1 MGLTMS
7 QRQAVTKA
15 KARAYAR
22 ADRTAKSQILDE
34 LVELTGWHRDYA
46 RAALRDAR
54 KLKVVKPRA
63 PRGPTYGP
71 RVMVALVRCWAVL
84 RAPAG
89 KRLAPMLPVLV
100 PILRRDGELD
110 LTDDE
115 AALLVKMSA
124 ATIDRRLAGERAKL
138 MPRGR
143 SHTKPGSL
151 LKSQIPIRTW
161 ADWDDAVPGF
171 VEIDLVGHEG
181 GNASGEFC
189 FTLTVTDIATGW
201 TINRSVR
208 NKAQRWVF
216 EALEHVVGQ
225 FPFPIL
231 GIDSDNGSEFINDQ
245 LLRWCTEHKV
255 TFTRS
260 RPGNKNDG
268 SYVEQKNW
276 ARVRELV
283 GYYRYDTPAELAK
296 LNQIW
301 ELDADFA
308 NYFLPQQKLVFK
320 QRNGAKVTK
329 RHDTATTPHQRA
341 IAHESMRKRPIITM
355 NAAFKRLK
363 PAALSRQILALTG
376 ELEVLAQAKKAP
388 RSKPPVNHAWN
399 DQGWRRNSN
408 EATT

>member
-1 MGLTMS
+1 MS

-22 ADRTAKSQILDE
+22 AERAEKSRILDE

-46 RAALRDAR
+46 RAALRDAL
-54 KLKVVKPRA
+54 KLKVVKQRR
-63 PRGPTYGP
+63 PRGPRYGP
-71 RVMVALVRCWAVL
+71 RIIAALIMCWAVL

-100 PILRRDGELD
+100 PLLRRDGELD

-115 AALLVKMSA
+115 AALLCKMSA
-124 ATIDRRLAGERAKL
+124 ATIDRRLAGERAKM

-151 LKSQIPIRTW
+151 LKSQIPVRTW

-201 TINRSVR
+201 TLNRSVR

-216 EALEHVVGQ
+216 EALEHVVAS

-231 GIDSDNGSEFINDQ
+231 GIDSDNGSEFINGQ
-245 LLRWCTEHKV
+245 LLRWCIEQKI

-268 SYVEQKNW
+268 AHVEQKNW

-296 LNQIW
+296 LNEIW
-301 ELDADFA
+301 ELDALFT
-308 NYFLPQQKLVFK
+308 NYFLPQQKLIFK

-341 IAHESMRKRPIITM
+341 VAHQETRKRPIITM

-388 RSKPPVNHAWN
+388 RSKPPVNTAWN
-399 DQGWRRNSN
+399 QTGWRRKSN